1 MISLSHHHPL
11 FLVFLSA
18 SIPLPELSQCAPFPP
33 RPTLLPNAANRS
45 ILITLLEQEAVDRE
59 EGSELSTA
67 YSLTLL
73 PLIPEL
79 NGSRIIM
86 LPLSGANSCWNFP
99 SSDVHTYHHL
109 LSSYESVNETLRTFL
124 LFLCTF
130 FACTSMIIFSDRA
143 LVFIIRMI

>member
-18 SIPLPELSQCAPFPP
+18 LHSSPRAVPVWPPPLPSSPLLSP

-45 ILITLLEQEAVDRE
+45 ILVSLSEQEAADRE

-67 YSLTLL
+67 YSITLL
-73 PLIPEL
+73 PLIPEP

-109 LSSYESVNETLRTFL
+109 LSSYESVNETLHSFH

-130 FACTSMIIFSDRA
+130 FACTCMIIFSD
-143 LVFIIRMI
+143 